1 MTVYQMLEELEDIVA
16 TASNVPFSNKIMVDG
31 DEILE
36 LVQGIRDGLPK
47 DMQDAKWIVGEK
59 ERLQTEAKTEYE
71 KIIVEAKK
79 QADYL
84 VDNNDIT
91 LKARKHADAINQAS
105 SEYSKTMKMKTYD
118 YLDRLL
124 YSMQGKMDDLNA
136 KYFEEMFNNLQQTF
150 SDVGSVLQ
158 SNRDEIKELAYRTQ
172 NDEEW
177 LYEETDQT
185 DNSPAADTEE
195 SEA

>member
-1 MTVYQMLEELEDIVA
+1 MTVYEILEELEDIVG

-59 ERLQTEAKTEYE
+59 ERLQDEAKKDYE

-84 VDNNDIT
+84 VDNNDIV
-91 LKARKHADAINQAS
+91 LKAKKHADAINQTTE
-105 SEYSKTMKMKTYD
+105 EYSKQLKMKTYE

-124 YSMQGKMDDLNA
+124 YQMQGKMDDLNA

-150 SDVGSVLQ
+150 SDVGQVLQ
-158 SNRDEIKELAYRTQ
+158 NNRDEIRELASRTQ
-172 NDEEW
+172 HDEEW
-177 LYEETDQT
+177 LYE
-185 DNSPAADTEE
+185 DTESSKDNEEE
-195 SEA
+195 S

>member
-1 MTVYQMLEELEDIVA
+1 MTVYEILEELEDIVG

-59 ERLQTEAKTEYE
+59 ERLQDEAKKDYE

-84 VDNNDIT
+84 VDNNDIV
-91 LKARKHADAINQAS
+91 LKAKKHADAINQTTE
-105 SEYSKTMKMKTYD
+105 EYSKQLKMKTYE

-124 YSMQGKMDDLNA
+124 YQMQGKMDDLNA

-150 SDVGSVLQ
+150 SDVGQVLQ
-158 SNRDEIKELAYRTQ
+158 NNRDEIRELASRTQ
-172 NDEEW
+172 HDEEW
-177 LYEETDQT
+177 LYE
-185 DNSPAADTEE
+185 DTESSKDSEEE
-195 SEA
+195 S